1 MDNTALVTL
10 LSNRLNPIQEHPLYS
25 KMMSFITFLVLAPV
39 ARGAVYLIVGNATN
53 EGVVEASTN
62 SSGTGD
68 FTLGF
73 TNEAFD
79 SIFNG
84 NLTTGVGRVRSF
96 RVTVSNTTG
105 PGEQE
110 STGASNTSTYITTG
124 GQFQTDGVQL
134 VESSSNNNGVPQ
146 QGLQNATTA
155 TFTSGQTLGFSR
167 VFNASDPVG
176 TYAGNQFSTIS
187 YRLGAGL
194 SQSDGEGL
202 ASTRVLNAPEN
213 ILTAS
218 RSQGQTQQSV
228 EGNNI
233 LSYAEGELFSASGSE
248 ETGSGCAVRGG
259 VSGQTVDTQN
269 SQAACVSSGFFYDRN

>member
-1 MDNTALVTL
+1 
-10 LSNRLNPIQEHPLYS
+10 
-25 KMMSFITFLVLAPV
+25 MMSLIFLLVLAPV
-39 ARGAVYLIVGNATN
+39 AIARELSQISLIVGNATN
-53 EGVVEASTN
+53 QGLVEASTN

-110 STGASNTSTYITTG
+110 SSGASNTSSFITTG
-124 GQFQTDGVQL
+124 GQFSSDAAQQVQ
-134 VESSSNNNGVPQ
+134 SSSNNIEFPEAGSP
-146 QGLQNATTA
+146 LNASTA

-167 VFNASDPVG
+167 EFNSSGALGS
-176 TYAGNQFSTIS
+176 YAGNQFQTNSI
-187 YRLGAGL
+187 RLGAAY
-194 SQSDGEGL
+194 SESDGEGI
-202 ASTRVLNAPEN
+202 AFSRGVNVPEN
-213 ILTAS
+213 IISAS
-218 RSQGQTQQSV
+218 RSQGQSTQTVS
-228 EGNNI
+228 GNNV
-233 LSYAEGELFSASGSE
+233 LSYAEGELFSATGSE

-259 VSGQTVDTQN
+259 LRGDTVDAQT
-269 SQAACVSSGFFYDRN
+269 SQAACISAGQFYDRN